1 MPKRISSRTS
11 DPNEA
16 AFLMVQ
22 RSTTEPKQATQKP
35 HRATKGEISRVMA
48 AMGRKGGKIG
58 GKASLVTMTSEE
70 RRARALQAAKARW
83 SKKKDPSRHA

>member
-1 MPKRISSRTS
+1 MDRKKKMPEDVREYFVK
-11 DPNEA
+11 
-16 AFLMVQ
+16 
-22 RSTTEPKQATQKP
+22 
-35 HRATKGEISRVMA
+35 
-48 AMGRKGGKIG
+48 MGRKGGKIG